1 MAPPMLP
8 VDFLFVVLC
17 APVFPRL
24 LCIFIYVVFRLCR
37 PVDSDFVSGWSLP
50 FAAADARCG
59 FLYEENHSLGEWF
72 KRSLKAMM

>member
-1 MAPPMLP
+1 MAPPLLP
-8 VDFLFVVLC
+8 VVFCLWFCVSRY
-17 APVFPRL
+17 PVRL

-72 KRSLKAMM
+72 KRSLMAMM